1 MSRGR
6 RRLCAAVLVAL
17 GFALGC
23 SEFVVIGIESELAG
37 ELGVS
42 LQTAGQLI
50 SIYSLFYAVLTP
62 VLALST
68 GRFRRYQLLVAYCAL
83 FCVGNLVSAVA
94 TSFGTLLAS
103 RALLGGIS
111 GALLAVEVT
120 YIPELMGPRRTSI
133 LVAIIYGAYSVA
145 MVFVTSVGKIVADTV
160 GWHWAMYG
168 TLVLSLLAAGAAL
181 AFLPRRG
188 ATDGRATFR
197 EQIGLVREPSVL
209 MAMLIF
215 LFGIGSVYV
224 FYGYVTP
231 YLEQVIGMDT
241 LQASTTLMAYG
252 CFCLVSNVLGGWI
265 DTRFSIRVL
274 IVTFLIQTAILLGL
288 FAAGPAMPQA
298 LVLVFAVAV
307 IMYVSEVPCVSVF
320 IRMASRFHPTSLTLA
335 SSLEPMAF
343 NIGIAF
349 GTAVGGVVVAGPGI
363 GCLGLVGAVFSLI
376 ACVFVEL
383 TYRAIR
389 RRLSE

>member
-1 MSRGR
+1 MSRER

-23 SEFVVIGIESELAG
+23 SEFVVIGIESDLARG
-37 ELGVS
+37 LGVS

-50 SIYSLFYAVLTP
+50 SVYSLCYAVLTP

-94 TSFGTLLAS
+94 TSFGILLVS
-103 RALLGGIS
+103 RVLLGGIS

-120 YIPELMGPRRTSI
+120 YIPELVGPRRTSI

-145 MVFVTSVGKIVADTV
+145 MVLVTSVGKIVADTV

-181 AFLPRRG
+181 ALLPRRG
-188 ATDGRATFR
+188 TTDGRATFR

-231 YLEQVIGMDT
+231 YLEQVIGLDT

-265 DTRFSIRVL
+265 DMRFGIRVL
-274 IVTFLIQTAILLGL
+274 VVTFLAQAAILLGL
-288 FAAGPAMPQA
+288 FVAGSTMPQT

-320 IRMASRFHPTSLTLA
+320 IRMANRLHPKSLTLA

-343 NIGIAF
+343 NVGIAF

-363 GCLGLVGAVFSLI
+363 GCLGLVGAAFSLI

-383 TYRAIR
+383 TYRATR